1 MKRVTTVSVCGIFA
15 LASWS
20 ISFAMARPTAPLV
33 LQDDVKQVYLNK
45 CSVCHGEDG
54 AGKTAKGK
62 KLKMKDIRSAEV
74 QKMTQAQWTDAI
86 IKGSGQDMDAF
97 GKELGADMSRKLA
110 DYMRELAKK

>member
-1 MKRVTTVSVCGIFA
+1 MRIIAVSVCGIFVSGG
-15 LASWS
+15 LELLSLWRS
-20 ISFAMARPTAPLV
+20 QSARPP

-62 KLKMKDIRSAEV
+62 KLKMKDIRAADV

-86 IKGSGQDMDAF
+86 IKGSGQDMDGF
-97 GKELGADMSRKLA
+97 GKELGAEMSPKLA